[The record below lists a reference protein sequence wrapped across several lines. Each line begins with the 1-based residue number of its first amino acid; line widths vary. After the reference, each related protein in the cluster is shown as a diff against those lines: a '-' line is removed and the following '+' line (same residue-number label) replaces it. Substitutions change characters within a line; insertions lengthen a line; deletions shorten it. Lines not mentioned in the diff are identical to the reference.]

1 MSLCFDYPSQKW
13 TMLSLGLTAATLIIG
28 LVLMQVGH
36 GQTNNTN
43 TETNV
48 DTTRTYLSCYDGSM
62 STLMLQTLFGPPE
75 IKFNL
80 TDLMSPEVKQYISD
94 SCNFYH
100 QKSGVWLTGTDN
112 QLDKEIVSKYRAE
125 FMQRVKEP
133 SSLIQRDQAYI
144 QLNKTN

>member
-1 MSLCFDYPSQKW
+1 NNNNSEKNAD
-13 TMLSLGLTAATLIIG
+13 AA
-28 LVLMQVGH
+28 
-36 GQTNNTN
+36 
-43 TETNV
+43 
-48 DTTRTYLSCYDGSM
+48 RTYLSCYDGSM

-80 TDLMSPEVKQYISD
+80 TDLMSREVKQYISD

-125 FMQRVKEP
+125 FMQQVKEP
-133 SSLIQRDQAYI
+133 DSLIQRDQAYT

>member
-1 MSLCFDYPSQKW
+1 
-13 TMLSLGLTAATLIIG
+13 MLSLGLTAATLIIG

-36 GQTNNTN
+36 GQINNN
-43 TETNV
+43 NSEKNA
-48 DTTRTYLSCYDGSM
+48 DAARTYLSCYDGSM

-94 SCNFYH
+94 SCKFYH
-100 QKSGVWLTGTDN
+100 AKSGVWLTGTDN
-112 QLDKEIVSKYRAE
+112 VLDKEIVSKYRAE
-125 FMQRVKEP
+125 FMQKVKEP